1 MRLTHFHKRLLSLL
15 LLTAV
20 ALPTVAQT
28 TRQSRLAM
36 GKNSPSVRQAFDP
49 VIERATQS
57 TVLIRGTGESKSESL
72 GTIVSSDGYIVTK
85 ASEIRGDLRVT
96 LKNHQQFP
104 ATIIGIIDTLDL
116 AMLKI
121 DATDLLPIEWAD
133 ATDVDDGMW
142 VASAGIREEPV
153 AVGMISLPGR
163 RKVSMKTAYMGVQL
177 EQAENGSLVRSIIR
191 DSGAAKAGLKPGDTI
206 IAVNATPTPNRDD
219 ITGIIGDQPVGTVV
233 KLQILRDG
241 QEQTVEVTLTSRP
254 EVVNARAARG
264 ERMNRMGGQL
274 SSRRTGFPAVIQHDS
289 LLSPTTCGG
298 PLVTLDGK
306 AIGINIARSGRVESF
321 ALPADVVQSYLTDL
335 KSGKYPATTQP
346 SDRALP
352 TTQP

>member
-1 MRLTHFHKRLLSLL
+1 
-15 LLTAV
+15 
-20 ALPTVAQT
+20 
-28 TRQSRLAM
+28 
-36 GKNSPSVRQAFDP
+36 
-49 VIERATQS
+49 
-57 TVLIRGTGESKSESL
+57 
-72 GTIVSSDGYIVTK
+72 
-85 ASEIRGDLRVT
+85 
-96 LKNHQQFP
+96 
-104 ATIIGIIDTLDL
+104 
-116 AMLKI
+116 
-121 DATDLLPIEWAD
+121 
-133 ATDVDDGMW
+133 
-142 VASAGIREEPV
+142 
-153 AVGMISLPGR
+153 
-163 RKVSMKTAYMGVQL
+163 
-177 EQAENGSLVRSIIR
+177 
-191 DSGAAKAGLKPGDTI
+191 
-206 IAVNATPTPNRDD
+206 
-219 ITGIIGDQPVGTVV
+219 V